1 MLYTDDECTI
11 IPDVVIILLIYVLIQ
26 LFRYLLDWLNIR
38 HMREQSGTVPP
49 EFESAVDTSLL
60 RKSQDYLIDQ
70 TRLAAAESAF
80 TSVVIVVFLFGGLFD
95 QYSSWIAALNF
106 PFLVA
111 GWVFFMLLLFAEQV
125 LAIPF
130 NLISVFR
137 LERRYGFTTT
147 TPRLWLLDLVKETI
161 ISGVIV
167 SLLVFS
173 GLWLISRSPGYWWLW
188 FWILLFSFSIIMT
201 YISPWVIEPLFNKFT
216 PLEEASLKDAIIEL
230 ARKAG
235 ISARKVLKMDASR
248 RSKHSNAYF
257 TGLGKAK
264 RVVLFDT
271 LLEGMNH
278 GEILAVL
285 AHEIGHWK
293 RHHVLKGLVM
303 FQALSLAGLYFVFR
317 LTETGFLTALFRV
330 EADSLFPRVLLAV
343 FLVSM
348 LVFLLRPVITAITRS
363 MEREADR
370 LSFELTGDNSTMISA
385 LVKLSKDNLSNLYPH
400 PLYVTFHYSHP
411 PVLERIR
418 ALREAQERGARSKE
432 QG

>member
-1 MLYTDDECTI
+1 MWL
-11 IPDVVIILLIYVLIQ
+11 ILIIYVVMQ

-38 HMREQSGTVPP
+38 HMRGQSCIIPA
-49 EFESAVDTSLL
+49 EFESTVDASLL
-60 RKSQDYLIDQ
+60 RKSQDYLVDQ
-70 TRLAAAESAF
+70 TKLAAAESVF
-80 TSVVIVVFLFGGLFD
+80 MNVVIVVFFFGGLLD
-95 QYSSWIAALNF
+95 LYSSWIAALDF
-106 PFLVA
+106 PSLAA
-111 GWVFFMLLLFAEQV
+111 GWVFFILLCFAEQV

-161 ISGVIV
+161 ISGVIF

-188 FWILLFSFSIIMT
+188 FWILLFSFSIIIT

-216 PLEEASLKDAIIEL
+216 PLEENSLKESIIAL

-293 RHHVLKGLVM
+293 RHHVLKSLVM
-303 FQALSLAGLYFVFR
+303 FQALSLAGLYLVFR

-330 EADSLFPRVLLAV
+330 EADSFFSRVLLAV

-348 LVFLLRPVITAITRS
+348 LVFLLRPVITAVTRS

-370 LSFELTGDNSTMISA
+370 LSFELTGESSTMVSA

-400 PLYVTFHYSHP
+400 PLYVIFHYSHP
-411 PVLERIR
+411 PVVERIR
-418 ALREAQERGARSKE
+418 ALREAQQAGSRVRVV
-432 QG
+432 Q

>member
-1 MLYTDDECTI
+1 MRFSFVTRYHAH
-11 IPDVVIILLIYVLIQ
+11 VAYSFIYVLIQ

-49 EFESAVDTSLL
+49 EFESTVDASLL
-60 RKSQDYLIDQ
+60 RKSQDYSLTKQ
-70 TRLAAAESAF
+70 SWPQQNQPSRAWS
-80 TSVVIVVFLFGGLFD
+80 SS
-95 QYSSWIAALNF
+95 YSSSAVCSTCTVHGLPHSISLSWS
-106 PFLVA
+106 PA
-111 GWVFFMLLLFAEQV
+111 GCSLSSLLFAEQV

-161 ISGVIV
+161 ISGVIL

-201 YISPWVIEPLFNKFT
+201 YISPCVIEPLFNKFT
-216 PLEEASLKDAIIEL
+216 PLEEASLKERIIEL

-330 EADSLFPRVLLAV
+330 EADSLFSRVLLAV

-348 LVFLLRPVITAITRS
+348 LVFLLRPVITAFTRS

-370 LSFELTGDNSTMISA
+370 LSFELTGDSSTMISA

-400 PLYVTFHYSHP
+400 PLYVIFHYSHP

-418 ALREAQERGARSKE
+418 MLKERAGSGVTG
-432 QG
+432 QGSR

>member
-1 MLYTDDECTI
+1 ML
-11 IPDVVIILLIYVLIQ
+11 PGSLLMWLILIIYVVMQ

-38 HMREQSGTVPP
+38 HMREQSGIIPA
-49 EFESAVDTSLL
+49 EFESTVDASLL
-60 RKSQDYLIDQ
+60 RKSQDYLVDQ
-70 TRLAAAESAF
+70 TKLAAAESVLM
-80 TSVVIVVFLFGGLFD
+80 SVVILVFFFGGLLD
-95 QYSSWIAALNF
+95 LYSSWIAALDF
-106 PFLVA
+106 PSLVA
-111 GWVFFMLLLFAEQV
+111 GWVFFILLYFAEQV

-147 TPRLWLLDLVKETI
+147 TPRLWVLDLLKETI

-188 FWILLFSFSIIMT
+188 FWVLLFSFSIIIT

-216 PLEEASLKDAIIEL
+216 PLEENSLKESIIEL

-278 GEILAVL
+278 GEILAIL

-303 FQALSLAGLYFVFR
+303 LQALSLAGLYFVFR
-317 LTETGFLTALFRV
+317 LTETDFLTAIFRV
-330 EADSLFPRVLLAV
+330 EADSFFSRILPAVL
-343 FLVSM
+343 LVSM
-348 LVFLLRPVITAITRS
+348 LVFLLRPVITAFTRS
-363 MEREADR
+363 MEKEADR
-370 LSFELTGDNSTMISA
+370 LSFELTGDSSTMVSA
-385 LVKLSKDNLSNLYPH
+385 LVKLSKDNLSNPYPH
-400 PLYVTFHYSHP
+400 PLYVAFHYSHP

-418 ALREAQERGARSKE
+418 ALREAQQAGSRVLG
-432 QG
+432 QGHKR